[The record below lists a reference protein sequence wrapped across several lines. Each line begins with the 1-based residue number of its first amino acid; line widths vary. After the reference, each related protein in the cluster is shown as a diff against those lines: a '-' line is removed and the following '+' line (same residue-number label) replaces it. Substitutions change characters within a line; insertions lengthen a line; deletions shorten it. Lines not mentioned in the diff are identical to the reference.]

1 VALGPNGAQRL
12 ARLRE
17 LCLLLEQTAAAEGL
31 DYDGAT
37 ARLRQ
42 WVTDPPQLDPPYPV
56 RTEAVQ
62 VLTVH
67 QAKGLEFPV
76 VVLWDGKCRWD
87 TRLES
92 GPWRMERNGRGW
104 LLNLDGLTWEEPAG
118 LALRET
124 ERAYLDAERRRVVY
138 VAATRARDLLVIPS
152 AGLAAPGQ
160 LIASDLLDGAD
171 PALVRKLELYQDRV
185 GAAWAQ
191 EIGPASRPR
200 PEDATDLDR
209 QVAERWTRAI
219 TEAARP
225 RFRPA
230 AVSEAAPAAPSEEL
244 EEAVQP
250 ADRKPREGRFGSR
263 FGSTVHSAIGSLLR
277 DPGLTTEEA
286 VGRAAARFGL
296 TEHLADAVGD
306 VTRALNALRSEG
318 LARSIGR
325 DLQIEYPIAGAWD
338 GGQLRSGYIDLIGL
352 TDDRLDV
359 IDFKTDAPPEGAL
372 ANVYPD
378 YAGQIWLYG
387 ALLTAAGLTRGRRL
401 RCGVL
406 FTADGIIR
414 WLQP

>member
-1 VALGPNGAQRL
+1 
-12 ARLRE
+12 
-17 LCLLLEQTAAAEGL
+17 
-31 DYDGAT
+31 
-37 ARLRQ
+37 
-42 WVTDPPQLDPPYPV
+42 
-56 RTEAVQ
+56 
-62 VLTVH
+62 
-67 QAKGLEFPV
+67 
-76 VVLWDGKCRWD
+76 
-87 TRLES
+87 
-92 GPWRMERNGRGW
+92 
-104 LLNLDGLTWEEPAG
+104 
-118 LALRET
+118 
-124 ERAYLDAERRRVVY
+124 
-138 VAATRARDLLVIPS
+138 
-152 AGLAAPGQ
+152 
-160 LIASDLLDGAD
+160 
-171 PALVRKLELYQDRV
+171 
-185 GAAWAQ
+185 
-191 EIGPASRPR
+191 
-200 PEDATDLDR
+200 
-209 QVAERWTRAI
+209 
-219 TEAARP
+219 
-225 RFRPA
+225 
-230 AVSEAAPAAPSEEL
+230 
-244 EEAVQP
+244 
-250 ADRKPREGRFGSR
+250 
-263 FGSTVHSAIGSLLR
+263 VHSAIGSLLR

-338 GGQLRSGYIDLIGL
+338 GGQLRSGYIDLIGV